1 MARRAAAQSSL
12 PYTRER
18 IWPPSVPRVGPW
30 YGRRSAPS
38 SIYNLVFIVYSALRT
53 PLSATRVMV
62 GFFGIPAT
70 WARSGS
76 TPGRPARLAS
86 AYDPPVPG
94 DSVGCLEGRRT
105 RASAAPT
112 SEEPLLIRCTDR
124 VSHLGGIESCAYTP
138 LLMASPTQSIFL
150 VSDNFSVDKA
160 PVGAISRFQAGTH
173 HLFGA
178 ALHLL
183 SGTAV
188 DTRCHG
194 YAKQEGSHDSPSPT
208 LTLLMWLPPQ
218 REMS

>member
-1 MARRAAAQSSL
+1 MAPQRATCGALVRPPVSPKQHIQLGIHCVLGAPNTAVCYSGHGRFFRHS
-12 PYTRER
+12 RHVGAVR
-18 IWPPSVPRVGPW
+18 VHSWP
-30 YGRRSAPS
+30 
-38 SIYNLVFIVYSALRT
+38 T
-53 PLSATRVMV
+53 
-62 GFFGIPAT
+62 
-70 WARSGS
+70 
-76 TPGRPARLAS
+76 RPARLGLRPSGSRRLCRMPRRQADQS
-86 AYDPPVPG
+86 VCCAHLRRAPSRPLYGPG
-94 DSVGCLEGRRT
+94 QSFGWNRELCVL
-105 RASAAPT
+105 P
-112 SEEPLLIRCTDR
+112 
-124 VSHLGGIESCAYTP
+124 Y
-138 LLMASPTQSIFL
+138 LMASPTQSIFL